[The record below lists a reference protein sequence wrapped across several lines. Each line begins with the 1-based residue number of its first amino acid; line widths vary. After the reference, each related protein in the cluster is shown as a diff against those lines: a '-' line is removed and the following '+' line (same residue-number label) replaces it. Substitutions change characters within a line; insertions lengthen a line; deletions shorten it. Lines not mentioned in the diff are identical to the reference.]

1 MRRRDFLTIAVGA
14 PGIGAIASLYAG
26 PGKVRVPSKVIV
38 KVLGTA
44 QDGGIPQLGC
54 FCPNCAR
61 ARRDPKERRLIASL
75 AVADPERGQFF
86 LIDATPDI
94 RAQVE
99 SALALVRPGEPK
111 LLDALGGVVLTHAHI
126 GHYTGIMFF
135 GYESVS
141 AKKMPVHASPRMADF
156 LAKNG
161 PWSQL
166 VRLENIEI
174 RMLTAGESLALT
186 ERVRITP
193 FPVPHRDEYTDTL
206 GFWIAGPEK
215 TLLYVPDI
223 QDWGAWGRPLRE
235 EVGKADYAL
244 LDGTFFIPEELPGRD
259 VAAIGHPPI
268 RESLRLLRGL
278 PRDGKTGVFF
288 THLNH
293 TNLAL
298 DPAGAPRREIEA
310 AGFHL
315 ASEGQEF
322 LL

>member
-1 MRRRDFLTIAVGA
+1 MRRRDFLVLAVGA
-14 PGIGAIASLYAG
+14 PGIGAVSPLLAG
-26 PGKVRVPSKVIV
+26 PGKAKAASKVVV

-61 ARRDPKERRLIASL
+61 ARRDPMERRQIASL

-94 RAQVE
+94 RAQLE
-99 SALALVRPGEPK
+99 SALALVRPGEPRF
-111 LLDALGGVVLTHAHI
+111 LDALGGVVLTHAHI
-126 GHYTGIMFF
+126 GHYTGLMFF

-141 AKKMPVHASPRMADF
+141 AKKMPVYASPRMADF

-206 GFWIAGPEK
+206 GIRLAGPHK
-215 TLLYVPDI
+215 SLLYVPDF
-223 QDWGAWGRPLRE
+223 QGWDAWEGPLRA
-235 EVGKADYAL
+235 EVEKADFAL
-244 LDGTFFIPEELPGRD
+244 LDGTFFVPEELPGRD
-259 VAAIGHPPI
+259 VTAIGHPPI
-268 RESLRLLRGL
+268 RESLRLLGGL
-278 PRDGKTGVFF
+278 PPARKAGVFF